1 MKVLWFANTPCGAT
15 EKLIPD
21 HYLGGWLKSL
31 EQQLVLNNDIEL
43 TVCFYW
49 EEAVEPFRYKNT
61 MYYPVFRP
69 GRNSKTERLINRILR
84 SDNDKKETGELVK
97 IVKMVRPD
105 IIHIH
110 GTEHNYGLIQAH
122 TDIPVV
128 ISIQGLL
135 SPFSEMYFSGVS
147 FRAAYRFEGIK
158 PKLLFR
164 SYSRTIAELKKRAT
178 KEREILSHALFITG
192 RTNWD
197 RRITGLLSP
206 SSQYFTCNEMLRPA
220 FYQFL
225 WHKSRFNTPLQI
237 VTIMNSDLSKGLE
250 TVIKS
255 AEILCKQNSVPFK
268 WIIIGLKETDEL
280 PMMLKRWLKIDY
292 QSLNISFYGL
302 KSETDVVEILVK
314 SDIYCQVSH
323 LENSS
328 NSLCEAMLIG
338 MPVIASFAGG
348 TDTILENNKEGIL
361 FQNGDAYSLAGSITE
376 LSKNFEKAVK
386 YGTNARETA
395 LKRHNPDEIV
405 RKQIEI
411 YHTVI
416 QVAEKK

>member
-21 HYLGGWLKSL
+21 HYQGGWLKSL
-31 EQQLVLNNDIEL
+31 EQKLVLNSEIEL
-43 TVCFYW
+43 SVSFYW
-49 EEAVEPFRYKNT
+49 EETMEPFRYKNT
-61 MYYPVFRP
+61 MYYPVFRS
-69 GRNSKTERLINRILR
+69 GRNSKAERLISRTLS
-84 SDNDKKETGELVK
+84 SDNDKKEIRELLRIIYTVQ
-97 IVKMVRPD
+97 PD

-110 GTEHNYGLIQAH
+110 GTEHNYGLIQEF
-122 TDIPVV
+122 TNIPVV
-128 ISIQGLL
+128 ISIQGIL
-135 SPFSEMYFSGVS
+135 SPFSEMYFSGVPFS
-147 FRAAYRFEGIK
+147 SACRYEGIK

-178 KEREILSHALFITG
+178 KERKILSQARFITG
-192 RTNWD
+192 RTSWD

-206 SSQYFTCNEMLRPA
+206 ASHYFICNEMLRPS
-220 FYQFL
+220 FYLHQ
-225 WHKSRFNTPLQI
+225 WQKSHFSVPLQI
-237 VTIMNSDLSKGLE
+237 VTIMNGDLSKGLE
-250 TVIKS
+250 TVIRS
-255 AEILCKQNSVPFK
+255 AEILHKQNSVPFK

-280 PMMLKRWLKIDY
+280 PLMLKRWLKIDY
-292 QSLNISFYGL
+292 QSLNICFFGL
-302 KSETDVVEILVK
+302 KSETDVVKILVK

-328 NSLCEAMLIG
+328 NSLCEAMLTG

-348 TDTILENNKEGIL
+348 TDSILENNKEGIL

-395 LKRHNPDEIV
+395 LKRHDPDEIV

-411 YHTVI
+411 YHSVI
-416 QVAEKK
+416 QATEKK